1 MAGCPPLIGCLPC
14 FPNDCQDNRKNRPG
28 RRWAFGRDEL
38 PQRAMVEQQ
47 IVVEILAIDDDAEL
61 PGDEGK
67 TDSQFEE

>member
-1 MAGCPPLIGCLPC
+1 
-14 FPNDCQDNRKNRPG
+14 
-28 RRWAFGRDEL
+28 
-38 PQRAMVEQQ
+38 MVEQQ